1 MPASNIETVDHEWLV
16 NEWPAHLRFLSAL
29 GISNEDQHME
39 GHQIVP
45 RTYHGLRDWSYV
57 GRKGGEHDMTRGF
70 LLLYKDPPVLPNS
83 PKSILYPVG
92 VRVQGFIERCNFK
105 PLGNWDTQRQPQ
117 TAIQFIV
124 LSGGAHY
131 GPVFSQYK
139 SAVDEVIGFIHK
151 CLSSRAPARREEEE
165 SMFIGRRVFTK
176 ITSRNRK
183 APSALEPGDDPMEF
197 AKTVEPNW
205 RVTSKPNVG
214 MFLPDDFDPMDSA
227 TVPCDPV
234 TLREGDFVDVCVGF
248 DIVSR
253 RERADR
259 PVTHQVHL
267 SIEHVLL
274 LASAQDAETPAVEPE
289 VTIQGPGISF

>member
-29 GISNEDQHME
+29 GISNEDQHMD
-39 GHQIVP
+39 GYQIVP
-45 RTYHGLRDWSYV
+45 RTYYGLRDWAYV
-57 GRKGGEHDMTRGF
+57 GRNGRDHDMTRGF
-70 LLLYKDPPVLPNS
+70 LLVYKDPPVLPNS
-83 PKSILYPVG
+83 PQNILCPVG

-139 SAVDEVIGFIHK
+139 SAVHEVISFIHK
-151 CLSSRAPARREEEE
+151 CLNSRAPARREEEE

-183 APSALEPGDDPMEF
+183 VPSALEPGDDPMEF

-205 RVTSKPNVG
+205 RVTSKPNV
-214 MFLPDDFDPMDSA
+214 
-227 TVPCDPV
+227 
-234 TLREGDFVDVCVGF
+234 GDFVDVCVGF

-274 LASAQDAETPAVEPE
+274 LASAQDAEPPAVEPE
-289 VTIQGPGISF
+289 FTIQGPGLSF